1 MQSNCDQKD
10 RGNCLLDTWPSVL
23 HELACWFQ
31 SYNTKLRDSDKNPS
45 LSLVPSMKNCL
56 GCLRIKSLGQ
66 RDTMRFLLH
75 NMLHVVNEKITR
87 YTGISSLSSSI
98 VSLIGD

>member
-1 MQSNCDQKD
+1 
-10 RGNCLLDTWPSVL
+10 
-23 HELACWFQ
+23 
-31 SYNTKLRDSDKNPS
+31 
-45 LSLVPSMKNCL
+45 MKNRL
-56 GCLRIKSLGQ
+56 GCLRIKSLAQ

-98 VSLIGD
+98 VSLIGDSLVTTFAEFLSSQA